1 MYIVPGSLE
10 LGALN
15 ETLGKPFVE
24 DTECTTVAGAVVE
37 LFGRLPSGG
46 EKMEHQGISVEI
58 LDADRRRVHR
68 LRMKNLVPR
77 AEDIPES
84 KQKNA

>member
-1 MYIVPGSLE
+1 
-10 LGALN
+10 
-15 ETLGKPFVE
+15 VE
-24 DTECTTVAGAVVE
+24 HTECTTVAGAVVE

-46 EKMEHQGISVEI
+46 EKIEHNGISVEV

-68 LRMKNLVPR
+68 LRMKNLAPR
-77 AEDIPES
+77 VEDAAES